1 MIRIAVIGHPLL
13 ISLLHNLEYAPSGV
27 LIQGI
32 NAVHDEA
39 LVQARRLETEGEV
52 DVFVSSGFNAKLL
65 TKTITKPLVEI
76 KATGFDILKIIK
88 MASRYSKRLAIF
100 TYEDQISYLNEI
112 IDIITVKIKPI
123 IYDNLPNVER
133 SMDALF
139 AEGIRT
145 VIGTSNVVISAQRRG
160 MNGVFIF
167 SDDSLKRALDTAIQ
181 IGILNR
187 ADVRKAEELRAILDF
202 AYGGVI
208 ATDQHGVIN
217 LFNPS
222 AEKITGIPKEKAL
235 GCPIAWFFPKT
246 RIGSV
251 LKNGKPELNQIQP
264 VGDRNTLT
272 NTIPILLNN
281 RVTGVVITFQDITAS
296 QEAESKIRKNIFS
309 PGFVA
314 NTTLD
319 DILGRSEAICRARRD
334 AHLYAQSDA
343 TVTILGESGTG
354 KELFARGIHNA
365 SARCKKPFVAINCS
379 SFPEPLLESELF
391 GYEEGAFTGARRGG
405 KHGFFELA
413 HGGTIFLDE
422 IAEMPIS
429 LQTRL
434 LRIVEE
440 RDLVRLGGEKILHV
454 DIRVIAA
461 TNKDLWKMVEEG
473 LFRTDLYYRL
483 SVLELRIPP
492 LRKRLDDIP
501 LLTGI
506 FLRGLR
512 PDLHDDE
519 IKMIS
524 ELPLFRSYSWPGN
537 IRELKNYLER
547 FSVLFSAEE
556 DPIALITSLFHVK
569 NINTNERLSRAN
581 KEVQL
586 NKAQEAEKLG
596 ISRTTL
602 WRRLKKN
609 ELGLPPDT
617 KMKHE

>member
-13 ISLLHNLEYAPSGV
+13 ISLLHKIEYAPPGV
-27 LIQGI
+27 AIQGI
-32 NAVHDEA
+32 NAVLDEA
-39 LVQARRLETEGEV
+39 VVRAKRLEADGEV
-52 DVFVSSGFNAKLL
+52 DVFVTSGINARLL
-65 TKTITKPLVEI
+65 AKAVTKPLVEI
-76 KATGFDILKIIK
+76 KTTGFDILKTIK
-88 MASRYSKRLAIF
+88 IAKRYSERVAIF
-100 TYEDQISYLNEI
+100 TYEEQISYLNEI
-112 IDIITVKIKPI
+112 IDILTVKITPI
-123 IYDNLPNVER
+123 VYDSIPNLER

-139 AEGIRT
+139 DDGIRT
-145 VIGTSNVVISAQRRG
+145 VIGTGNVVGSAQRRG

-167 SDDSLKRALDTAIQ
+167 SDDSLKRALDTAVQ
-181 IGILNR
+181 IGVLNR
-187 ADVRKAEELRAILDF
+187 VEVRKAEELRAILDF

-208 ATDQHGVIN
+208 ATDQQGVIN

-222 AEKITGIPKEKAL
+222 AEKITGIPKEKAVGL
-235 GCPIAWFFPKT
+235 PIARFFPRT
-246 RIGSV
+246 RIGGV
-251 LKNGKPELNQIQP
+251 LRSGKPELNQIQP
-264 VGDRNTLT
+264 VGDRNVLT

-281 RVTGVVITFQDITAS
+281 AVTGVVITFQDVTSI

-314 NTTLD
+314 KTTLD
-319 DILGRSEAICRARRD
+319 DIIGRSDVICRARRD

-343 TVTILGESGTG
+343 TVTIYGESGTG

-379 SFPEPLLESELF
+379 SFPESLLESELF
-391 GYEEGAFTGARRGG
+391 GYEEGAFTGARKGG

-440 RDLVRLGGEKILHV
+440 RDLVRIGGESILHL

-461 TNKDLWKMVEEG
+461 TNKDLWKMIEEG
-473 LFRTDLYYRL
+473 LFRADLCYRL

-492 LRKRLDDIP
+492 LRKRMEDIP
-501 LLTGI
+501 LLAGI

-512 PDLHDDE
+512 PDLSEE
-519 IKMIS
+519 IFQLIA
-524 ELPLFRSYSWPGN
+524 ELQIFRSYAWPGN
-537 IRELKNYLER
+537 IRELKNFLER
-547 FSVLFSAEE
+547 FSVLFSAKD
-556 DPIALITSLFHVK
+556 DPVSLVMSLFEEK
-569 NINTNERLSRAN
+569 NIHTNGQLPSAHQEYR
-581 KEVQL
+581 L
-586 NKAQEAEKLG
+586 NKAREAEKLG

-602 WRRLKKN
+602 WRRLKKSESGN
-609 ELGLPPDT
+609 T
-617 KMKHE
+617 F